1 MNKLKQLIG
10 KKKNVILA
18 IIAILLIVFTAYQLK
33 FVGIAADDDSEIIET
48 SEVAESE
55 TQSLDQDAE
64 IVESNETNTIEN
76 LVDNAV
82 SEDNFTNTAGLEV
95 QENVENASENITNT
109 VENELDAENTV
120 SDTVEGSTTITEEV
134 AEIPSELIFDNGEYK
149 VTVSAVKEDALKNI
163 KEVKVSPITADINS
177 EEYNEISEKLQNKL
191 DDENLTKSIEEKE
204 EIAGFL
210 AYDITLISEDG
221 TELEPDG
228 DVNVSIEY
236 MVVPEE
242 AVKYADADVSV
253 IHFEENNQND
263 EVLLEEYSQNSNNLN
278 VETNTEN
285 QVKKLEFETD
295 SFSTFVI
302 TWETTW
308 WGNTTTYAEITVHYV
323 DSQGNGIQ
331 GTQTRN
337 VNAYRNNTITLSD
350 YAGNIPGYS
359 YQSAHYNVIG
369 GSIITRMTFTLGYD
383 AVNNRNNINNVTFY
397 NGETEV
403 ANLDYTN
410 DTKNIDIYLVYTRV
424 GNLVLTDSIANDGNL
439 NAVLTDESGNDISN
453 DFKFTWYKADSQ
465 NGTAE
470 EVERIKITGSSYN
483 ISEDGKSLNVALD
496 NGSDKWYYVVATD
509 SNENTFISER
519 YHVDY
524 YDDIRNGSFETPN
537 IKGLSGSSQ
546 AWGNE
551 RNGVTRYYNIE
562 RLSDFIWKTT
572 ASSQNIEIARNGTQN
587 NTWFNSNSY
596 SPGGAYEGKQFI
608 ELNGDTAGALYQD
621 VLTIPGQQ
629 LNWQLAH
636 RGRTGTDTMYV
647 VIMSTKDAEKYDVTT
662 QEKVEYIVNN
672 IEDFPGVYVRKITDG
687 NTLWGTHNGYYNVP
701 AEQYLT
707 RLFFVAGDTASNDNT
722 MGNFIDDVRIG
733 QDIEPTEPGKA
744 IVTVRKEIKGLS
756 NEDDLTNYSLTIS
769 EDENSISKIYT
780 GFIWDN
786 TENVWYLEQT
796 YEISTGDYQTVNAIF
811 TETNPETIIEGYS
824 FVSAEYQFEDENT
837 VTLTSEDGYSTNE
850 LTLEEEKYYTLV
862 FTNTYELDNA
872 TITLN
877 KQNVFGD
884 LLGGATFKITENG
897 TSNTQTIDDTDGD
910 GKFVFDNIK
919 YDTTYVIEEVSTP
932 NDDKYYK
939 LETPIQVS
947 VSKETGRISILN
959 SSDNEM
965 SKYVSLSDDGKEL
978 NVINIKHTEMPE
990 AGGMGVYWFYIL
1002 GSVIMI
1008 GTVIIYKKKKI

>member
-48 SEVAESE
+48 AEVAESE
-55 TQSLDQDAE
+55 TQDSKQDVE
-64 IVESNETNTIEN
+64 IVESNETNTIAN
-76 LVDNAV
+76 LVEETNTV
-82 SEDNFTNTAGLEV
+82 SEDNSTNIAELEV
-95 QENVENASENITNT
+95 QENVENESENITNT
-109 VENELDAENTV
+109 VENELDVENTV
-120 SDTVEGSTTITEEV
+120 SNTVEDDSAIIEDKV
-134 AEIPSELIFDNGEYK
+134 EIPSELIFDNGEYK

-163 KEVKVSPITADINS
+163 KEVKVSPITAETNS

-191 DDENLTKSIEEKE
+191 DEENLTKSIEEKE

-210 AYDITLISEDG
+210 AYDITLINEDG

-228 DVNVSIEY
+228 NVNVSIEY
-236 MVVPEE
+236 IVVPEE
-242 AVKYADADVSV
+242 VAKLSNADVSV
-253 IHFEENNQND
+253 IHFEENNQNG
-263 EVLLEEYSQNSNNLN
+263 EVLLEEYSQDDQTLSI
-278 VETNTEN
+278 VKNTEN

-295 SFSTFVI
+295 SFSTFTI
-302 TWETTW
+302 TWRQ
-308 WGNTTTYAEITVHYV
+308 NSTTYANITVHYV
-323 DSQGNGIQ
+323 DSQGNSIQ

-350 YAGNIPGYS
+350 YAGNISGYS

-383 AVNNRNNINNVTFY
+383 AVNNRNDINNVTFY
-397 NGETEV
+397 NGQTEV

-439 NAVLTDESGNDISN
+439 NAVLTDGDGNDISS
-453 DFKFTWYKADSQ
+453 DFTFTWYKADSQ

-470 EVERIKITGSSYN
+470 EVEVIKITGSEYN
-483 ISEDGKSLNVALD
+483 ISNNGKSLNVALD
-496 NGSDKWYYVVATD
+496 SGSDKWYYVVATD
-509 SNENTFISER
+509 SNGNTFTSER
-519 YHVDY
+519 YHVEY
-524 YDDIRNGSFETPN
+524 YDDIRNGDFETPN
-537 IKGLSGSSQ
+537 IAQTGGTTVGWGTYTYGLIRQYSIDSLSGL
-546 AWGNE
+546 
-551 RNGVTRYYNIE
+551 V
-562 RLSDFIWKTT
+562 WKTT
-572 ASSQNIEIARNGTQN
+572 GSDKSIELARNGTY
-587 NTWFNSNSY
+587 SNSILRQWY
-596 SPGGAYEGKQFI
+596 NNADGAAEGMQFA
-608 ELNGDTAGALYQD
+608 ELNCEAAGALYQD

-629 LNWQLAH
+629 LNWQLSH
-636 RGRTGTDTMYV
+636 RGRAGTDTMYV

-662 QEKVEYIVNN
+662 QEKVEYIVNH
-672 IEDFPGVYVRKITDG
+672 IEDFPGVYVREITDG
-687 NTLWGTHNGYYNVP
+687 NTSWGTHNGYYNVP
-701 AEQYLT
+701 DGQYLT

-756 NEDDLTNYSLTIS
+756 NEDDLTNYRLTIS
-769 EDENSISKIYT
+769 EDKNSISKIYT

-796 YEISTGDYQTVNAIF
+796 YEISTGDYQTVNVIF
-811 TETNPETIIEGYS
+811 TETNPETIIDGYS

-850 LTLEEEKYYTLV
+850 FTLEEKYYTLV
-862 FTNTYELDNA
+862 FTNTYELDNT
-872 TITLN
+872 TIILN
-877 KQNVFGD
+877 KKNVFGD
-884 LLGGATFKITENG
+884 LLRGATFKITENG
-897 TSNTQTIDDTDGD
+897 TSNTQTIEDTDGD

-919 YDTTYVIEEVSTP
+919 YDTVYVIEEISTP
-932 NDDKYYK
+932 DDDKYYK
-939 LETPIQVS
+939 MKTPIQVS

-959 SSDNEM
+959 LSDNEI
-965 SKYVSLSDDGKEL
+965 SKYVSLSYNEKEL

-1002 GSVIMI
+1002 GAVIMI
-1008 GTVIIYKKKKI
+1008 STVIIYKKKSKKN

>member
-1 MNKLKQLIG
+1 MNKFKQLIG

-55 TQSLDQDAE
+55 TQALDQDAE
-64 IVESNETNTIEN
+64 IVESNETNTIAN
-76 LVDNAV
+76 LVEETNTV
-82 SEDNFTNTAGLEV
+82 SEDNSTNTAGVEV

-191 DDENLTKSIEEKE
+191 DEENLTKSIEEKE

-210 AYDITLISEDG
+210 AYDITLINEDG

-228 DVNVSIEY
+228 NVNVSIEY
-236 MVVPEE
+236 IVVPEE
-242 AVKYADADVSV
+242 VAKLSNADVSV
-253 IHFEENNQND
+253 IHFEENNQNG
-263 EVLLEEYSQNSNNLN
+263 EVLLEEYSQDDQTLSI
-278 VETNTEN
+278 VKNTEN

-295 SFSTFVI
+295 SFSTFTI
-302 TWETTW
+302 TWRQ
-308 WGNTTTYAEITVHYV
+308 NSTTYANITVHYV
-323 DSQGNGIQ
+323 DSQGNSIQ
-331 GTQTRN
+331 GTQTQN

-350 YAGNIPGYS
+350 YAGNISGYS

-383 AVNNRNNINNVTFY
+383 AVNNRNDINNVTFY

-439 NAVLTDESGNDISN
+439 NAVLTDGDGNDISS
-453 DFKFTWYKADSQ
+453 DFTFRWYKADSQ

-470 EVERIKITGSSYN
+470 EVEVIKITGSEYN
-483 ISEDGKSLNVALD
+483 ISNNGKSLNVALD
-496 NGSDKWYYVVATD
+496 SGSDKWYYVVATD
-509 SNENTFISER
+509 SNGNTFTSER

-524 YDDIRNGSFETPN
+524 YDDIRNGDFETPN
-537 IKGLSGSSQ
+537 IAQTGTSVGWGSYTDGLIRQYSIDSLSGL
-546 AWGNE
+546 
-551 RNGVTRYYNIE
+551 V
-562 RLSDFIWKTT
+562 WKTT
-572 ASSQNIEIARNGTQN
+572 GSDKSIELARNGIY
-587 NTWFNSNSY
+587 SNSTLRKWY
-596 SPGGAYEGKQFI
+596 NNADGAAEGMQFA
-608 ELNGDTAGALYQD
+608 ELNCEAAGALYQD

-629 LNWQLAH
+629 LNWQLSH
-636 RGRTGTDTMYV
+636 RGRAGTDTMYV

-687 NTLWGTHNGYYNVP
+687 NTSWGTHNGYYNVP

-756 NEDDLTNYSLTIS
+756 NEDDLTNYTLTIS

-811 TETNPETIIEGYS
+811 TETNPETIIDGYS

-850 LTLEEEKYYTLV
+850 FTLEEEKYYTLV

-897 TSNTQTIDDTDGD
+897 TSNTQTIEDTDGD

-919 YDTTYVIEEVSTP
+919 YDTTYVIEEVFTP